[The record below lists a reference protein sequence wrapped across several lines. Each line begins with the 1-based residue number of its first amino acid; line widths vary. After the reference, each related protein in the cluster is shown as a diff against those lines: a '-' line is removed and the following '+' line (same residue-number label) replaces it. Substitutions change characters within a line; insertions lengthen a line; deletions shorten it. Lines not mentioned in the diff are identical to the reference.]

1 MNRKTTMDELNNTE
15 LVTQTSMLHSL
26 SYNNN
31 NEIIVNENE
40 NDYDN
45 SYDYDN
51 DYDNDNAIN
60 NNENAISV
68 NVIDNQNSGDKN
80 GGGKKYGYK
89 KSILEILISVA
100 IHTFIMAV
108 FEIYFYF
115 EYIVVIEK
123 QLFMD
128 KIHTYTNEANQ
139 YITSSTRQDVVLLLF
154 PEENTKL
161 VLASLY
167 KDYQK
172 SLHDQRQLLEI
183 LLVRSYKMLAVIT
196 TILVCLLS
204 AGIYKYKEK
213 IKWKHIMAENVLM
226 FLCLG
231 IFEYMFFINI
241 ILHYTPVTDEE
252 IKYTVVKEL
261 VQPFLNT
268 TRRLGYKT

>member
-15 LVTQTSMLHSL
+15 LVTQTSIIHSL

-31 NEIIVNENE
+31 NNNAIIVNDYE

-45 SYDYDN
+45 SYEN
-51 DYDNDNAIN
+51 D
-60 NNENAISV
+60 NENAISV
-68 NVIDNQNSGDKN
+68 NDNHNGNSV
-80 GGGKKYGYK
+80 GGENSACKKYGYK

-139 YITSSTRQDVVLLLF
+139 YITSSTRQEVILLLF
-154 PEENTKL
+154 PQENTKW

-183 LLVRSYKMLAVIT
+183 LLIRSYKMLAVIT

-213 IKWKHIMAENVLM
+213 IKWKHIMAENILM

-268 TRRLGYKT
+268 TRRLGYKTQSLSYA